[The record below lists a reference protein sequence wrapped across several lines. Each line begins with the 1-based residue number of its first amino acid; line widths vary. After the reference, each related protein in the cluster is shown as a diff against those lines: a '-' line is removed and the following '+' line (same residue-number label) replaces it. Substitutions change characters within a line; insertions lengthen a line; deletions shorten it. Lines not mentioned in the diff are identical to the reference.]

1 MLAEVRHALA
11 ETLAQGMPEA
21 RVYDHPPA
29 VIDWPESGL
38 VVYVQPSDGEYLAPW
53 LTFSRQGRGTVGYD
67 VVVTIPMAAEHVSD
81 AGPEWDAL
89 DAAVDPVSTSSSVF
103 GALVG
108 TEGQGVD
115 LGLADFDAV
124 ASVAVSSSIQS
135 ARFVQDAGGVVTRYE
150 ISVPVQ
156 VIVQR
161 S

>member
-11 ETLAQGMPEA
+11 ETLAAGMPEA
-21 RVYDHPPA
+21 RVYDHPPM

-53 LTFSRQGRGTVGYD
+53 LTMSRQGRATVGYD

-89 DAAVDPVSTSSSVF
+89 DAAVDPVSTASSVF

-108 TEGQGVD
+108 TTGQGVD
-115 LGLADFDAV
+115 LGLSEFAAV
-124 ASVAVSSSIQS
+124 ATPGLTAVQS
-135 ARFVQDAGGVVTRYE
+135 ARFVQDAGGAVTRYE
-150 ISVPVQ
+150 VLVPVS
-156 VIVQR
+156 VVVVR